1 MKTKI
6 NSIIITF
13 LVSIL
18 SYNANADSNPVVD
31 SLSMGASYAN
41 DIFYSFETGEV
52 AAVERENWEIAFYT
66 SGFSVGII
74 TNGGIGIRLYNYPN
88 GDTSNWTSIDTTG
101 FLNWKLLFNS
111 TSTWEEGA
119 FNRNALGHPDYG
131 WGIYNMNNHH
141 IVGDSLFILDSP
153 FSGLKKL
160 WIVEKDAV
168 QNIYRFRYANLDGTD
183 LQEVE
188 LNISDYTDKRFVYYS
203 LEDSQVTDREP
214 DSDRWDILFTKYW
227 ELVPNN
233 EGDFSPYIVTGV
245 LNNVDIA
252 SNEFYPVAPDFM
264 DWDSKP
270 MDSVINN
277 IGYDWKILTPEFSW
291 EIKDSN
297 YYFIQNYNGSIY
309 KMWFEWW
316 GGSSTGDFS
325 FYKQMVNPVSVDE
338 ISGNQ
343 DSFQVFPNP
352 ATNYLNIKAP
362 VGLKGVFELYLT
374 DQTGRIVFSKILAE
388 NEMKNNIQISN
399 LNLPAG
405 IYIITISGVKYVES
419 QSLII
424 R

>member
-1 MKTKI
+1 MNKII
-6 NSIIITF
+6 NSIITTL
-13 LVSIL
+13 LVCLL
-18 SYNANADSNPVVD
+18 SYSANADNNPLLD

-52 AAVERENWEIAFYT
+52 AAVERDNWEIAFYT
-66 SGFSVGII
+66 AGFSTGII
-74 TNGGIGIRLYNYPN
+74 TNGGVGIRLYNYPN
-88 GDTSNWTSIDTTG
+88 GDTSNWNSIDTTG
-101 FLNWKLLFNS
+101 FLSWKLLFNS
-111 TSTWEEGA
+111 TATWEEGA

-131 WGIYNMNNHH
+131 WGIYDMNNHH

-160 WIVEKDAV
+160 WIIEKDAV

-188 LNISDYTDKRFVYYS
+188 LNISEYTDKRFVYYS
-203 LEDSQVTDREP
+203 FENNQVIDREP

-297 YYFIQNYNGSIY
+297 YYFIQNYTGSIF

-316 GGSSTGDFS
+316 AGSSTGDFS
-325 FYKQMVNPVSVDE
+325 FYKQLVNPVSVNE
-338 ISGNQ
+338 ISGNK

-352 ATNYLNIKAP
+352 ATSSLSIKTP
-362 VGLKGVFELYLT
+362 VGLEGVFELFLT
-374 DQTGRIVFSKILAE
+374 DQSGRVVFSKILAK
-388 NEMKNNIQISN
+388 NEIKNNIKISG

-405 IYIITISGVKYVES
+405 FYIITISGNNYVES

>member
-1 MKTKI
+1 
-6 NSIIITF
+6 
-13 LVSIL
+13 VSYSVL
-18 SYNANADSNPVVD
+18 ADNDPEVD
-31 SLSMGASYAN
+31 SLSMGSGYAN

-52 AAVERENWEIAFYT
+52 AAVERENWEIAFFT

-88 GDTSNWTSIDTTG
+88 GDTSNWNSIDTTG

-111 TSTWEEGA
+111 TATWEEGA

-188 LNISDYTDKRFVYYS
+188 LNISEYTDKRFVYYS
-203 LEDSQVTDREP
+203 LEDNQVTDREP

-245 LNNVDIA
+245 LSNVDIT
-252 SNEFYPVAPDFM
+252 SNEFYPVGPDFM

-270 MDSVINN
+270 MDSIINN

-297 YYFIQNYNGSIY
+297 YYFIRNYAGSIY

-325 FYKQMVNPVSVDE
+325 FYKQMVGTVSVNE
-338 ISGNQ
+338 FHTSQ
-343 DSFQVFPNP
+343 ESLLVFPNP
-352 ATNYLNIKAP
+352 ATNYLTIKTP
-362 VGLKGVFELYLT
+362 KGLEGIFEIFLY
-374 DQTGRIVFSKILAE
+374 DQNGRKVLSRVLSE
-388 NEMKNNIQISN
+388 NELKNNIHISN
-399 LNLPAG
+399 LNLPG
-405 IYIITISGVKYVES
+405 GFYIVTLTGDNYTRS